1 MSRDIQTENES
12 FKRGLLIQEPKRNK
26 PVLELSKKYP
36 QGKVIQ
42 FWGKPLLLWKGM
54 LGVVKYVGNLL
65 GDHPHGEMQSQIR
78 VGRAGRFQERQS
90 TISKLE
96 LSPQMFRGK
105 GNIFTRIPLED
116 KAIISSWGKKSLI
129 QKMGQFGEVK
139 HVDISGKTI

>member
-1 MSRDIQTENES
+1 
-12 FKRGLLIQEPKRNK
+12 
-26 PVLELSKKYP
+26 
-36 QGKVIQ
+36 
-42 FWGKPLLLWKGM
+42 M

-65 GDHPHGEMQSQIR
+65 GDHPHSEMQSQIR

-116 KAIISSWGKKSLI
+116 KAIISSWGKKKFETKDGAVWGSETRGHQWEDNL
-129 QKMGQFGEVK
+129 GRRK
-139 HVDISGKTI
+139 HQ